1 MYAIVEA
8 NGQQIKVSAGDKICV
23 QKIKGDVN
31 SEVVLD
37 RVLLLSKDDKII
49 LGKPFVEGA
58 KVTADIVE
66 TKKAD
71 KILVYGP
78 RPKKARRRLRGH
90 RQYYTILKIK
100 EIIGG

>member
-1 MYAIVEA
+1 MYAIVDA
-8 NGQQIKVSAGDKICV
+8 MGQQIKVSAGDKICV
-23 QKIKGDVN
+23 QKIEGDLN

-37 RVLLLSKDDKII
+37 KVLLLSKDDKII
-49 LGKPFVEGA
+49 VGKPYIDGA
-58 KVTADIVE
+58 KVTADLVE
-66 TKKAD
+66 TKRGD

-90 RQYYTILKIK
+90 RQFYSVLKIK

>member
-1 MYAIVEA
+1 MYAIVDA
-8 NGQQIKVSAGDKICV
+8 MGQQIKVSAGDRICV
-23 QKIKGDVN
+23 QKIEGDLN

-37 RVLLLSKDDKII
+37 RVLLLSKDDKITV
-49 LGKPFVEGA
+49 GKPYVDGA
-58 KVTADIVE
+58 KVTAELVE
-66 TKKAD
+66 TKRGD

-90 RQYYTILKIK
+90 RQFYSVLKIK